1 MTFLAEHQAGE
12 FSAFCNYFEKYH
24 IQILQSPCLLHD
36 CSFPVPKRRVFCLF
50 VVVFSKAGTYE
61 GTLISPDQAASDKQ
75 ENEENKFQERNYE
88 PAELVYIKKK
98 KV

>member
-1 MTFLAEHQAGE
+1 M
-12 FSAFCNYFEKYH
+12 
-24 IQILQSPCLLHD
+24 
-36 CSFPVPKRRVFCLF
+36 F

-98 KV
+98 KSD